1 MALDVAHG
9 YMKTGTLGF
18 GTVITITP
26 GFVTKFLIFICN
38 GRTEIVDASS
48 LRTHKR
54 TMGLATGVGS
64 NYSLTSR
71 SEQNVT
77 PANTAHD
84 MHEAR
89 ALQMLSDTADTAD
102 GEFKIN
108 AIGATTVDLI
118 IESGGSGFDQDYTVE
133 WYAFGG
139 TDITNVA
146 LITTI
151 EPAVAGVVNVD
162 SFGFTPDVVF
172 MLSNASGAATVG
184 ISADSR
190 WCFGVATLG
199 GAAIENA
206 VLAGGSND
214 GANPSQAI
222 SYCRAGEC
230 IGMLEQALTSVNTR
244 AGVTAQRTL
253 GLELTYAEVQG
264 SGNRETVMV
273 GIKGGQWALRN
284 FTTSTDLA
292 NKVVSGLGF
301 SQIPKGGIVFS
312 ACHSESTVDVADTG
326 DEWSV
331 GWFTS
336 TSDRA
341 VMAIEERDNAV
352 STDVQSAYEKDN
364 VYLGC
369 NAVGGIDARVDIN
382 AVDFDSLTFS
392 QSLMDGNGRFVNVL
406 AFADNNPFPPVP
418 EYRNPMLTTLRRM

>member
-1 MALDVAHG
+1 MALQVAHG
-9 YMKTGTLGF
+9 YMKTGTAAP
-18 GTVITITP
+18 GTIITITP

-77 PANTAHD
+77 PANTAQD
-84 MHEAR
+84 MHELR
-89 ALQMLSDTADTAD
+89 ALQMISDTADTSD
-102 GEFKIN
+102 GEFELD
-108 AIGATTVDLI
+108 AIGATTVDIEI
-118 IESGGSGFDQDYTVE
+118 IIAFDQDYTVE

-172 MLSNASGAATVG
+172 MMSNATGAATVG

-214 GANPSQAI
+214 GANPSQTI

-230 IGMLEQALTSVNTR
+230 IGTLEQALTAVNSR
-244 AGVTAQRTL
+244 ASVTAKRTI

-284 FTTSTDLA
+284 FTTSLDLA

-312 ACHSESTVDVADTG
+312 HCKSESTVDVADNT

-341 VMAIEERDNAV
+341 VMAIEETDNVV

-382 AVDFDSLTFS
+382 AIAFDSLTFS
-392 QSLMDGNGRFVNVL
+392 QSLMDVNGRFVNVL